1 MHLEEGE
8 IVIVR
13 GTKRRDLSGNKI
25 RPYPIFNTG
34 KNNLKYRYE
43 YLTDYFNNTKNL
55 INEKVDTLHSNVNL
69 ENLLLYRNIENKAP
83 LAEEKGIEDRK
94 ISNDEKLKE
103 ILVNEILTMDEVSDI
118 NRIIEMTIDE
128 ENKRKINFN
137 MKWIEVTEIL
147 NKYDKKDL
155 KKYLDIGED
164 RVKK

>member
-1 MHLEEGE
+1 MC
-8 IVIVR
+8 I
-13 GTKRRDLSGNKI
+13 RD
-25 RPYPIFNTG
+25 R
-34 KNNLKYRYE
+34 
-43 YLTDYFNNTKNL
+43 
-55 INEKVDTLHSNVNL
+55 HSNVNL

-137 MKWIEVTEIL
+137 MKWIEAVSYTHLLIL
-147 NKYDKKDL
+147 ML
-155 KKYLDIGED
+155 L
-164 RVKK
+164 VLLVL